1 MSLRAS
7 PGPGGGT
14 ESLRGGTGS
23 AGTRAICGFAE
34 GRLDLRKVSR
44 IVAGP
49 DIDEPS
55 RRDGRATG
63 TATTPLPIAFA
74 HACDQVQGGLALQS
88 EVREKHV
95 LGVPLLCPAAFPDI
109 GGEERQLRL
118 CLREETLEGEPE
130 FEGFGVAQMRKHDPS
145 GPLVRGG
152 SVERRVRS
160 LDDHVGE
167 RAWRGGELGTG
178 LI

>member
-14 ESLRGGTGS
+14 ECLRGTRS
-23 AGTRAICGFAE
+23 ARARAISGFAE
-34 GRLDLRKVSR
+34 DRLNLGKVSR
-44 IVAGP
+44 VVAGP
-49 DIDEPS
+49 DIDELG
-55 RRDGRATG
+55 RRDGGATG
-63 TATTPLPIAFA
+63 TATAPLPIAFA
-74 HACDQVQGGLALQS
+74 HACDQVQGGLALQG
-88 EVREKHV
+88 EVREKHI
-95 LGVPLLCPAAFPDI
+95 LGVPLLRPAAFPDI

-130 FEGFGVAQMRKHDPS
+130 LQGFGVAQMRKHDPS

-167 RAWRGGELGTG
+167 RARCGGELGKG